1 MNVILLERVKN
12 LGDLGD
18 TVKVTPGYG
27 RNYLLPKG
35 IALPATEGN
44 RKVFETRKA
53 ELVKKSQDSLNA
65 AKIRAEKIG
74 GKSVTVKALAAEE
87 GKLYGSVGPAE
98 IVRAA
103 EAAGIEV
110 HKAEL
115 DLVDGPIRSIG
126 SYDVIVRLHGEVET
140 SLTVVVVEEKAA

>member
-53 ELVKKSQDSLNA
+53 ELV
-65 AKIRAEKIG
+65 
-74 GKSVTVKALAAEE
+74 
-87 GKLYGSVGPAE
+87 
-98 IVRAA
+98 
-103 EAAGIEV
+103 
-110 HKAEL
+110 
-115 DLVDGPIRSIG
+115 
-126 SYDVIVRLHGEVET
+126 
-140 SLTVVVVEEKAA
+140 